1 MITKNGRVVNKAF
14 NSKMFLVL
22 MNMVDPE
29 RVKEGGQ
36 LTQNQDQIMEFLKTL
51 FDCNPDC
58 FTTSQ
63 TLILL
68 TRISLVGFTAMHNRT
83 ELSYEVLEIFQY
95 LLKYNK
101 SSSTHNLKNLAL
113 LALTIMVT
121 KDGLTV
127 IAWNMIRNLISMDPD
142 RIVYEILE
150 ILMIGNYQSSLASK
164 GQSAYQKGAGAAQP
178 PPMFQSVDNDIRESE
193 KLEEN
198 IKKIVKNQKAGEDGN
213 EMTIM
218 KELYI
223 KCFNQKRDE
232 FKLDLEE
239 IENDLASKHKSC
251 LINIFEEIDANLSM
265 DELICKMECPSFF
278 INQHQSSSIIDFD
291 SR

>member
-1 MITKNGRVVNKAF
+1 
-14 NSKMFLVL
+14 
-22 MNMVDPE
+22 
-29 RVKEGGQ
+29 
-36 LTQNQDQIMEFLKTL
+36 MEFLKTL

-150 ILMIGNYQSSLASK
+150 ILMIGNYAT
-164 GQSAYQKGAGAAQP
+164 GAGAKGQVTNP
-178 PPMFQSVDNDIRESE
+178 NKPR
-193 KLEEN
+193 
-198 IKKIVKNQKAGEDGN
+198 
-213 EMTIM
+213 
-218 KELYI
+218 
-223 KCFNQKRDE
+223 
-232 FKLDLEE
+232 
-239 IENDLASKHKSC
+239 
-251 LINIFEEIDANLSM
+251 
-265 DELICKMECPSFF
+265 
-278 INQHQSSSIIDFD
+278 
-291 SR
+291 